1 MTIEEIK
8 TSVTM
13 ALVKAVTVENEKTTL
28 HIQDDVVK
36 QCDIV
41 GEHLGKKFMF
51 FCMREAQE
59 CLGDT
64 EKLRQVFVNFINK
77 GVYIDPSKDFYTV
90 IKKIYRKMMD
100 YLETYPNH

>member
-13 ALVKAVTVENEKTTL
+13 ALVKASAMEENKFSMKIE
-28 HIQDDVVK
+28 DDVVK

-41 GEHLGKKFMF
+41 GEFLGKKFMF

-59 CLGDT
+59 CFENQ
-64 EKLRQVFVNFINK
+64 EKFDELFKKFDVVGARFTKN
-77 GVYIDPSKDFYTV
+77 IDDAELDQ
-90 IKKIYRKMMD
+90 IIAD
-100 YLETYPNH
+100 CDGEEN

>member
-13 ALVKAVTVENEKTTL
+13 ALVKASAMEENKFSMKIE
-28 HIQDDVVK
+28 DDVVK

-41 GEHLGKKFMF
+41 GEFLGKKFMF

-59 CLGDT
+59 CFENQ
-64 EKLRQVFVNFINK
+64 EKFDELFKKFDLVGARFSKFIEDAEL
-77 GVYIDPSKDFYTV
+77 YQIIADF
-90 IKKIYRKMMD
+90 D
-100 YLETYPNH
+100 GEEN

>member
-13 ALVKAVTVENEKTTL
+13 ALVKASAMEENKFSMKIE
-28 HIQDDVVK
+28 DDVVK

-41 GEHLGKKFMF
+41 GEFLGKKFMF

-64 EKLRQVFVNFINK
+64 EKLRELFKKFDVVGARFSKFIEDAELDQ
-77 GVYIDPSKDFYTV
+77 IIADF
-90 IKKIYRKMMD
+90 D
-100 YLETYPNH
+100 GEED

>member
-13 ALVKAVTVENEKTTL
+13 ALVKASAMEENKFSMKIE
-28 HIQDDVVK
+28 DDVVK

-41 GEHLGKKFMF
+41 GEFLGKKFMF

-59 CLGDT
+59 CFENQ
-64 EKLRQVFVNFINK
+64 EKFDLLFKKFDVVGARFSKFIEDAELDQ
-77 GVYIDPSKDFYTV
+77 IMADF
-90 IKKIYRKMMD
+90 D
-100 YLETYPNH
+100 GEEN

>member
-13 ALVKAVTVENEKTTL
+13 ALVKASAMEENKFSMKIE
-28 HIQDDVVK
+28 DDVVK

-41 GEHLGKKFMF
+41 GEFLGKKFMF

-59 CLGDT
+59 CFENQ
-64 EKLRQVFVNFINK
+64 EKFDELFKKFDGVGGRFSNFIEDAELDQ
-77 GVYIDPSKDFYTV
+77 IIADF
-90 IKKIYRKMMD
+90 D
-100 YLETYPNH
+100 GEEN

>member
-13 ALVKAVTVENEKTTL
+13 ALVKASAMEENKFSMKIE
-28 HIQDDVVK
+28 DDVVK

-41 GEHLGKKFMF
+41 GEFLGKKFMF
-51 FCMREAQE
+51 FCMRESQE

-64 EKLRQVFVNFINK
+64 EKLRELFKKFDVVGARFTK
-77 GVYIDPSKDFYTV
+77 YIDDAELDQ
-90 IKKIYRKMMD
+90 IIAD
-100 YLETYPNH
+100 CDGEEN

>member
-13 ALVKAVTVENEKTTL
+13 ALVKASAMEKNKFSMK
-28 HIQDDVVK
+28 IEDDVVA

-41 GEHLGKKFMF
+41 GEFLGKKFMF

-59 CLGDT
+59 CFENQ
-64 EKLRQVFVNFINK
+64 EKIRK
-77 GVYIDPSKDFYTV
+77 G
-90 IKKIYRKMMD
+90 R
-100 YLETYPNH
+100 

>member
-13 ALVKAVTVENEKTTL
+13 ALLKASSMDENKFSMKLE
-28 HIQDDVVK
+28 DDVVA
-36 QCDIV
+36 QCNIV
-41 GEHLGKKFMF
+41 GEFLGKKFMF

-64 EKLRQVFVNFINK
+64 EKLRELFKKFDVVGARFTK
-77 GVYIDPSKDFYTV
+77 YIDDSELDQ
-90 IKKIYRKMMD
+90 IIAD
-100 YLETYPNH
+100 CDGEEN

>member
-13 ALVKAVTVENEKTTL
+13 ALVKASAMEENKFSMKIE
-28 HIQDDVVK
+28 DDVVK

-41 GEHLGKKFMF
+41 GEFLGKKFMF

-59 CLGDT
+59 CFENQ
-64 EKLRQVFVNFINK
+64 EKFDELFKKFDVVGARFTK
-77 GVYIDPSKDFYTV
+77 YIDDAELDQIIADF
-90 IKKIYRKMMD
+90 D
-100 YLETYPNH
+100 GEEN

>member
-13 ALVKAVTVENEKTTL
+13 ALVKASAMEENKFSMKIE
-28 HIQDDVVK
+28 DDVVK

-41 GEHLGKKFMF
+41 GEFLGKKFMF

-59 CLGDT
+59 CFENQ
-64 EKLRQVFVNFINK
+64 EKFDELFKKFDVVGARFTK
-77 GVYIDPSKDFYTV
+77 YIDDAELDQ
-90 IKKIYRKMMD
+90 IIAD
-100 YLETYPNH
+100 CDGEEN

>member
-13 ALVKAVTVENEKTTL
+13 ALVKASAMEENKFSMKIE
-28 HIQDDVVK
+28 DDVVK

-41 GEHLGKKFMF
+41 GEFLGKKFMF

-64 EKLRQVFVNFINK
+64 EKLRELFKKFDVVGARFTK
-77 GVYIDPSKDFYTV
+77 YIDDAELDQ
-90 IKKIYRKMMD
+90 IIAD
-100 YLETYPNH
+100 CDGEEN

>member
-13 ALVKAVTVENEKTTL
+13 ALVKASAMEENKFSMKIE
-28 HIQDDVVK
+28 DDVVK

-41 GEHLGKKFMF
+41 GEFLGKKFMF

-59 CLGDT
+59 CFENQ
-64 EKLRQVFVNFINK
+64 EKFDELFKKFDVVGARFSKFIEDAELDQ
-77 GVYIDPSKDFYTV
+77 IIADF
-90 IKKIYRKMMD
+90 D
-100 YLETYPNH
+100 GEEN

>member
-13 ALVKAVTVENEKTTL
+13 ALLKASSMDENKFSMKIE
-28 HIQDDVVK
+28 DDVVA

-41 GEHLGKKFMF
+41 GEFLGKKFMF

-64 EKLRQVFVNFINK
+64 EKLRELFKKFDVVGARFTK
-77 GVYIDPSKDFYTV
+77 YIDDAELDQ
-90 IKKIYRKMMD
+90 IIAD
-100 YLETYPNH
+100 CDGEEN

>member
-13 ALVKAVTVENEKTTL
+13 ALVKASAMEENKFSMKIE
-28 HIQDDVVK
+28 DDVVK

-41 GEHLGKKFMF
+41 GEFLGKKFMF

-59 CLGDT
+59 CYENQ
-64 EKLRQVFVNFINK
+64 EKFDLLFKKFDVVGARFSKFIEDAELDQ
-77 GVYIDPSKDFYTV
+77 IIADF
-90 IKKIYRKMMD
+90 D
-100 YLETYPNH
+100 GEEN

>member
-13 ALVKAVTVENEKTTL
+13 ALVKASAMEENKFSMKIE
-28 HIQDDVVK
+28 DDVVK

-64 EKLRQVFVNFINK
+64 EKLRELFKKFDVVGGRFSKFIEDAELDQIIADCDGEEN
-77 GVYIDPSKDFYTV
+77 
-90 IKKIYRKMMD
+90 
-100 YLETYPNH
+100 

>member
-13 ALVKAVTVENEKTTL
+13 ALVKASAMEKNKFS
-28 HIQDDVVK
+28 IKIEDDVVK

-41 GEHLGKKFMF
+41 GEFLGKKFMF

-59 CLGDT
+59 CFENQ
-64 EKLRQVFVNFINK
+64 EKFDELFKKFDVVGARFSKFIEDAELDQ
-77 GVYIDPSKDFYTV
+77 IIADFDGE
-90 IKKIYRKMMD
+90 K
-100 YLETYPNH
+100 N

>member
-13 ALVKAVTVENEKTTL
+13 ALVKASAMEENKFSMKIE
-28 HIQDDVVK
+28 DDVVK

-41 GEHLGKKFMF
+41 GEFLGKKFMF

-59 CLGDT
+59 CFENQ
-64 EKLRQVFVNFINK
+64 EKFDELFKKFDVVGARFSKFIEDAELDQ
-77 GVYIDPSKDFYTV
+77 IIADFYG
-90 IKKIYRKMMD
+90 
-100 YLETYPNH
+100 EEN

>member
-59 CLGDT
+59 CFENQ
-64 EKLRQVFVNFINK
+64 EKFDELFKKFDVVGARFSKFIEDAELDQ
-77 GVYIDPSKDFYTV
+77 IMADF
-90 IKKIYRKMMD
+90 D
-100 YLETYPNH
+100 GEEN

>member
-13 ALVKAVTVENEKTTL
+13 ALVKASSMEENKFSMKIE
-28 HIQDDVVK
+28 DDVVK

-41 GEHLGKKFMF
+41 GEFLGKKFMF

-64 EKLRQVFVNFINK
+64 EKLRELFKKFDVVGARFTK
-77 GVYIDPSKDFYTV
+77 YIDDAELDQIIADF
-90 IKKIYRKMMD
+90 D
-100 YLETYPNH
+100 GEEN

>member
-13 ALVKAVTVENEKTTL
+13 ALIKAVTVENEKTTL

-51 FCMREAQE
+51 FLYERSTRMFR
-59 CLGDT
+59 
-64 EKLRQVFVNFINK
+64 R
-77 GVYIDPSKDFYTV
+77 
-90 IKKIYRKMMD
+90 YRKI
-100 YLETYPNH
+100 TRII

>member
-64 EKLRQVFVNFINK
+64 EKLRELFKKFDVVGARFTE
-77 GVYIDPSKDFYTV
+77 YIDDAELDQ
-90 IKKIYRKMMD
+90 IIAD
-100 YLETYPNH
+100 CDEEEN

>member
-13 ALVKAVTVENEKTTL
+13 ALVKASAMEENKFSMKIE
-28 HIQDDVVK
+28 DDVVK

-41 GEHLGKKFMF
+41 GEFLGKKFMF

-59 CLGDT
+59 CFENQ
-64 EKLRQVFVNFINK
+64 EKFDELFKKFDVVGARFTK
-77 GVYIDPSKDFYTV
+77 YIDDSELDQ
-90 IKKIYRKMMD
+90 IIAD
-100 YLETYPNH
+100 CDGEEN

>member
-13 ALVKAVTVENEKTTL
+13 ALVKASAMEENKFSMKIE
-28 HIQDDVVK
+28 DDVVK

-41 GEHLGKKFMF
+41 GEFLGKKFMF

-59 CLGDT
+59 CFEMSDLHQ
-64 EKLRQVFVNFINK
+64 R
-77 GVYIDPSKDFYTV
+77 
-90 IKKIYRKMMD
+90 IYH
-100 YLETYPNH
+100 YLKPFTKQEED